1 MRFQRTSTAILGIT
15 LLASAAAAVADE
27 QKATPPHAPPA
38 NAQSAVKAY
47 VDPETGAL
55 RSSPANPADAQ
66 ALDQAFVPDNS
77 KVQEI
82 RKADGSIEW
91 VLNGQADSTLVA
103 TRGSDGKLRVT
114 CAEHGTVH
122 DHAAPMQNQ
131 GGRDEQ

>member
-1 MRFQRTSTAILGIT
+1 MRFQRSSTAMLGIA
-15 LLASAAAAVADE
+15 LLAGAASAAADE
-27 QKATPPHAPPA
+27 QKATPTPTPPA
-38 NAQSAVKAY
+38 NAQSGVKAY

-55 RSSPANPADAQ
+55 RNSPANPADSR
-66 ALDQAFVPDNS
+66 ALDQAFIPDNS

-82 RKADGSIEW
+82 RKADGSVEW
-91 VLNGQADSTLVA
+91 ILNGQADSTLIA

-122 DHAAPMQNQ
+122 DHAPIQNA

>member
-1 MRFQRTSTAILGIT
+1 MRFQSASTTVLGLA
-15 LLASAAAAVADE
+15 LLAGAAGAVADE
-27 QKATPPHAPPA
+27 QKSTPAPAPA

-55 RSSPANPADAQ
+55 RNSPAHPADAT
-66 ALDQAFVPDNS
+66 ALDQAFTQDSN

-82 RKADGSIEW
+82 RKADGSTEW
-91 VLNGQADSTLVA
+91 ILNGQADSALVA

-114 CAEHGTVH
+114 CSEHGQVH
-122 DHAAPMQNQ
+122 DHAAPVQNQ